1 MKFSPSRRA
10 VAGALAVSASFGATA
25 PSFATNGY
33 FLIGYGT
40 KARSMGGAGVAFA
53 QDSLAAAANPAGWT
67 DVKMD
72 TMRID
77 AGGEFFLPKRGFV
90 NDSSTLESGFPGSD
104 APVNHR
110 SGSNV
115 FLIPTMGGIYKFNR
129 KLTVG
134 MAVVGNG
141 ANTRYDQSIPGKPE
155 CIDGNTTGGTGSTVF
170 NFNCLSSP
178 TGGVQLLQAQ
188 MLPGA
193 AYKVNKNHS
202 IGATLTLSVQQ
213 FRAYGLQS
221 FGQDGLGYA
230 EGEDLTNRGND
241 YSYGAGIRVG
251 WLGKFFDNRL
261 SLGANYASRTYMTQF
276 DKYQDLFAESGSFDI
291 PEHYAVGLA
300 VKLTKKL
307 TIAADFQR
315 IKYGDIKSIANEGP
329 DAADPFNFFPDGCED
344 VTDAAGN
351 VIGNTCLLG
360 RNDGM
365 GFGWHDQNVYKI
377 GLNYDHNNHWSF
389 RVGYNYAETPIQEDQ
404 VLFNFLAPAVV
415 EHHATL
421 GISYRPSRNMEWSM
435 NYMHA
440 FKNTIKGPTALG
452 PTAGLPVNGENASID
467 MYINSIGLSFAY
479 QM

>member
-1 MKFSPSRRA
+1 MKLLSKRIL
-10 VAGALAVSASFGATA
+10 ALGISIGLILPTSV
-25 PSFATNGY
+25 FATNGY
-33 FLIGYGT
+33 FLIGYGA
-40 KARSMGGAGVAFA
+40 KARSMGGVGVAFA
-53 QDSLAAAANPAGWT
+53 QDSLAAAANPAGMA

-72 TMRID
+72 TLRID

-104 APVNHR
+104 QAVNHR

-115 FLIPTMGGIYKFNR
+115 FLIPTMGAIYKFNR

-141 ANTRYDQSIPGKPE
+141 ANTRYDQSVPGKPT
-155 CIDGNTTGGTGSTVF
+155 CIDGDTTGGTGSTVF
-170 NFNCLSSP
+170 NFNCLGSP
-178 TGGVQLLQAQ
+178 TAGASLLQAL

-193 AYKVNKNHS
+193 AYKVTKNQS
-202 IGATLTLSVQQ
+202 IGATLTLSAQQ
-213 FRAYGLQS
+213 FRAYGLQA
-221 FGQDGLGYA
+221 FDQNGLGYA
-230 EGEDLTNRGND
+230 DGEDLTNRGND

-251 WLGKFFDNRL
+251 WLGKFFKKRL
-261 SLGANYASRTYMTQF
+261 TIGANYASRTYMTKF
-276 DKYQDLFAESGSFDI
+276 DKYQDLFAEQGSFDI

-300 VKLTKKL
+300 VQITKKL

-329 DAADPFNFFPDGCED
+329 DAADPFNFFPDGCETLPD
-344 VTDAAGN
+344 GS
-351 VIGNTCLLG
+351 NTCLLG

-377 GLNYDHNNHWSF
+377 GINYDYNDAWSF

-404 VLFNFLAPAVV
+404 VLFNFLAPAVN

-421 GISYRPSRNMEWSM
+421 GISYRPNRNMEWNM

-440 FKNTIKGPTALG
+440 FKNTVKGPTALG
-452 PTAGLPVNGENASID
+452 PTAGLPVNGENAAID

-479 QM
+479 MM